1 MRLIGQFFSTV
12 SFWLKSLPSNIGPS
26 LTHWDNGQKSIYV
39 RLIIIAIAFGF
50 FFSTISYR
58 LLYVSLSHSN
68 AVKHYAS
75 KNKSRREI
83 VDRNNNL
90 LSVNIP
96 AASVFVNP
104 KHMINIEKDIE
115 KMSKVIS
122 GLDKKK
128 LLAELKQ
135 PGKTFVWIKRDLTP
149 KEQQGINDLGIA
161 GLYFET
167 EERRLYTYGP
177 LISHLVGYV
186 GRDGKGLAGLERTY
200 DDFLSNNSLVVPGT
214 ENKPLELTIDVRVQ
228 NIVAEELDKVIKEFS
243 ANGGIGIVAD
253 PRTGEIIAMVS
264 KPDFDPHNP
273 SKASVE
279 QMFNRASLGIYE
291 LGSVMKCITMAIG
304 FDTNTIT
311 LHDAYNLSNLR
322 VANFQVKDYHK
333 AEGWHSVGDIFLHS
347 SNIGVTQIALEV
359 GKNNIQSY
367 YKKLGLLDPL
377 QIEIA
382 ERGSPLYPKQGD
394 WSDISLTTMS
404 YGYGLSVSPLH
415 FVQAMIPIVN
425 GGVMHPLKLVKSD
438 IDRPGTQVLNPDT
451 SDAMRRLLRLVVNH
465 GTGKKAEVAGYLVG
479 GKTGTAN
486 MREGKKYVNNRRMS
500 SFFGVM
506 PSVDPKY
513 IVFVMLDSPKG
524 TKASFG
530 FATAGWNAAPAT
542 GAILS
547 RMAALYGMEP
557 YDENDPIVQEKLEVD
572 FQIDSET

>member
-1 MRLIGQFFSTV
+1 MRLINKLFLRV
-12 SFWLKSLPSNIGPS
+12 SLGLKSLSSNIGPS
-26 LTHWDNGQKSIYV
+26 LTHWDNGQKSVYL
-39 RLIIIAIAFGF
+39 RLTIVAFAFSF
-50 FFSTISYR
+50 FFMSIGYR
-58 LLYVSLSHSN
+58 LLSVSLSHSS
-68 AVKHYAS
+68 AAKHYAL
-75 KNKSRREI
+75 KGKSRKEI
-83 VDRNNNL
+83 VDRNGNL

-96 AASVFVNP
+96 AASAFVNP
-104 KHMINIEKDIE
+104 SHMINIEKDIE
-115 KMSKVIS
+115 KMSKIVS

-128 LLAELKQ
+128 LLSELKQ
-135 PGKTFVWIKRDLTP
+135 PGRTFVWIKRDLTP
-149 KEQQGINDLGIA
+149 KEQQGLHDLGVA

-177 LISHLVGYV
+177 LLSHLLGHV

-200 DDFLSNNSLVVPGT
+200 DELLSHHSVVVPGT
-214 ENKPLELTIDVRVQ
+214 EDQALELTIDVRVQ
-228 NIVAEELDKVIKEFS
+228 NIVAEELDKVIKEFD

-279 QMFNRASLGIYE
+279 QLFNRASLGIYE

-347 SNIGVTQIALEV
+347 SNIGVTQIALEI
-359 GKNNIQSY
+359 GSSNIKSY
-367 YKKLGLLDPL
+367 YKKLGLLDPI

-404 YGYGLSVSPLH
+404 YGYGISISPLH

-425 GGVMHPLKLVKSD
+425 GGVMHPLKVVKSSVD
-438 IDRPGTQVLNPDT
+438 KPGTQVLQPNT
-451 SDAMRRLLRLVVNH
+451 SDAMRKLLRLVVAH
-465 GTGKKAEVAGYLVG
+465 GTGRKAEVPGYLVG

-506 PSVDPKY
+506 PAVDPKY
-513 IVFVMLDSPKG
+513 VVFVMLDSPKG

-530 FATAGWNAAPAT
+530 FATAGWNATPAT

-547 RMAALYGMEP
+547 RMAALYGMQP
-557 YDENDPIVQEKLEVD
+557 YDENDAAVQEQLEVD
-572 FQIDSET
+572 FQIDAET

>member
-1 MRLIGQFFSTV
+1 MGLFSQFVVRVLSWFKNGASIV
-12 SFWLKSLPSNIGPS
+12 MPS
-26 LTHWDNGQKSIYV
+26 LTHWDNSQKSIYM
-39 RLIIIAIAFGF
+39 RLTTIAIVFGF
-50 FFSTISYR
+50 FFSSISYR
-58 LLYVSLSHSN
+58 LLSVSLSHPHAS
-68 AVKHYAS
+68 KQYAS
-75 KNKSRREI
+75 KGKSRKEV

-96 AASVFVNP
+96 ASSVFVNP
-104 KHMINIEKDIE
+104 QHMINIEQDIE

-122 GLDKKK
+122 GLDKKT
-128 LLAELKQ
+128 LLNELKK

-177 LISHLVGYV
+177 LLSHVLGYV
-186 GRDGKGLAGLERTY
+186 GRDGTGLSGLEKTY
-200 DDFLSNNSLVVPGT
+200 NDFLSHNSFPISG
-214 ENKPLELTIDVRVQ
+214 EEQKPLELTIDIRVQ
-228 NIVAEELDKVIKEFS
+228 NIVAEELDKVIKEFD

-253 PRTGEIIAMVS
+253 PNTGEIIAMVS

-273 SKASVE
+273 AKANIE
-279 QMFNRASLGIYE
+279 QLFNRASLGIYE
-291 LGSVMKCITMAIG
+291 LGSVMKCITMAVG

-333 AEGWHSVGDIFLHS
+333 SEGWHSVGDIFLHS

-359 GKNNIQSY
+359 GKSNIKSY
-367 YKKLGLLDPL
+367 YKKLGLLDPI
-377 QIEIA
+377 QIEIP

-394 WSDISLTTMS
+394 WSDLSLTTMS
-404 YGYGLSVSPLH
+404 YGYGLSISPLH
-415 FVQAMIPIVN
+415 FIQAMIPIVN
-425 GGVMHPLKLVKSD
+425 GGVMHPMKLVKSQNTE
-438 IDRPGTQVLNPDT
+438 PGTQVLRPDT
-451 SDAMRRLLRLVVNH
+451 SASMRKLLRLVVAK
-465 GTGKKAEVAGYLVG
+465 GTGRKAEVPGYLVG

-486 MREGKKYVNNRRMS
+486 MRDGKKYVNNRRMS
-500 SFFGVM
+500 SFFGMM
-506 PSVDPKY
+506 PAIDPKY
-513 IVFVMLDSPKG
+513 VVFVMLDSPKG

-547 RMAALYGMEP
+547 RIAALYGMQP
-557 YDENDPIVQEKLEVD
+557 YNENDPALQEQLEVD
-572 FQIDSET
+572 YQIDTET